1 MLHLYELRKI
11 LFTIGPKIDLLVA
24 DMPTLDQRIHRKS
37 IGLCRALTAV
47 VLFGLCATA
56 GKAASI
62 NYGDFGPV
70 APGIRFRGVTESSG
84 TDAVPLFGP
93 PTPFSVGLDFNP
105 MSFVAFGGGGSS
117 DLTDGQ
123 LNLGIEGNP
132 LVGISSVSL
141 FEAGDFTLFGS
152 GTAASQVFAGANMRI
167 TVTQID
173 GVDVAP
179 IILLPSNASVAFNLV
194 ANPGIVQPW
203 SLGLSLDV
211 SGQLTAMGIEFAAGA
226 TKLEVVI
233 DNQLG
238 ALSQQS
244 SIAAIAKKDFRIDV
258 TPTVVPE
265 PGTAALFFSAGIA
278 GLFFLRRAK
287 R

>member
-1 MLHLYELRKI
+1 
-11 LFTIGPKIDLLVA
+11 
-24 DMPTLDQRIHRKS
+24 
-37 IGLCRALTAV
+37 
-47 VLFGLCATA
+47 
-56 GKAASI
+56 
-62 NYGDFGPV
+62 
-70 APGIRFRGVTESSG
+70 
-84 TDAVPLFGP
+84 
-93 PTPFSVGLDFNP
+93 
-105 MSFVAFGGGGSS
+105 MSFVAFGAGGSS